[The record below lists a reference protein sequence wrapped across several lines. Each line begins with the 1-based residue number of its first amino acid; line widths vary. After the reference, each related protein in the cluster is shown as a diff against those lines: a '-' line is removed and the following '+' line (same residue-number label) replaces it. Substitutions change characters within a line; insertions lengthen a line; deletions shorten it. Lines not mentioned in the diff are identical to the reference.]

1 MCRRVGSWPTGELS
15 RHLPP
20 QHGAH
25 HRQDFQGQQARRP
38 SCPAAHGIRADL
50 ESQDCQGARPRNPGH
65 TACPR
70 RRGDRMKRRE
80 FITLLGGAAA
90 WPIAARAQ
98 QPTKTLKVGTVAGTP
113 KSSPQWVAFER
124 RMVELGYQ
132 EGRNFSFDFLQAA
145 SADEYEALYRKL
157 AAREPDV
164 ILAIG
169 PEIGLKSALA
179 VTRTVPIVMIAID
192 YDPLARG
199 YVTSLARPS
208 GNITGVVFQQIE
220 LAAKR
225 VQLIKDGFPDRLAA
239 TMFWDKLSADQW
251 EAARSTAAKL
261 GLQLSGIE
269 LREPP
274 YDYEAALD
282 QAPLDYR
289 GMLIVPTSPSFFR
302 DRARLADF
310 ALRHRILSMF
320 VFREWVDA
328 GGLLRYGPSITALFG
343 RVAEFVDRLARGAKP
358 ADLPIEQPTK
368 FEMVVNLKTARAI
381 GIDLPTAILLRADEV
396 IE

>member
-1 MCRRVGSWPTGELS
+1 
-15 RHLPP
+15 
-20 QHGAH
+20 
-25 HRQDFQGQQARRP
+25 
-38 SCPAAHGIRADL
+38 
-50 ESQDCQGARPRNPGH
+50 
-65 TACPR
+65 
-70 RRGDRMKRRE
+70 MKRRE
-80 FITLLGGAAA
+80 FITLLGGTAA
-90 WPIAARAQ
+90 WPLAAHAQ
-98 QPTKTLKVGTVAGTP
+98 QSPMPVIGFTVAGTP
-113 KSSPQWVAFER
+113 RSSPQWVAFER
-124 RMVELGYQ
+124 RMAELGYQ

-157 AAREPDV
+157 AARGPDV

-169 PEIGLKSALA
+169 TEIGLKSALA

-192 YDPLARG
+192 YDPFARG

-208 GNITGVVFQQIE
+208 GNLTGIVFQQIE

-225 VQLIKDGFPDRLAA
+225 IQLIKDSFPDRLAA
-239 TMFWDKLSADQW
+239 TMFWDKFSADQW
-251 EAARSTAAKL
+251 EAARSTAVKL

-269 LREPP
+269 LREPL

-282 QAPLDYR
+282 QAPLDHR
-289 GMLIVPTSPSFFR
+289 GMLIVPTSPSLFH

-328 GGLLRYGPSITALFG
+328 GGLLCYGPSITALFG
-343 RVAEFVDRLARGAKP
+343 RVAEFVDRMARGAKP
-358 ADLPIEQPTK
+358 ADLPIEQPTR
-368 FEMVVNLKTARAI
+368 FEMVVNLKTAKAI
-381 GIDLPTAILLRADEV
+381 GIELPTAILLRADEV

>member
-1 MCRRVGSWPTGELS
+1 MIFSRLRAQTSTKSSTGSSRR
-15 RHLPP
+15 
-20 QHGAH
+20 
-25 HRQDFQGQQARRP
+25 
-38 SCPAAHGIRADL
+38 
-50 ESQDCQGARPRNPGH
+50 
-65 TACPR
+65 ACPTS
-70 RRGDRMKRRE
+70 
-80 FITLLGGAAA
+80 FLLL
-90 WPIAARAQ
+90 AR
-98 QPTKTLKVGTVAGTP
+98 
-113 KSSPQWVAFER
+113 KSS
-124 RMVELGYQ
+124 
-132 EGRNFSFDFLQAA
+132 
-145 SADEYEALYRKL
+145 
-157 AAREPDV
+157 
-164 ILAIG
+164 
-169 PEIGLKSALA
+169 LKSALT
-179 VTRTVPIVMIAID
+179 VSRTVPIVMIAID

-208 GNITGVVFQQIE
+208 GNVTGVVFQQIE

-225 VQLIKDGFPDRLAA
+225 IQLIKDGFPDRLAA

-251 EAARSTAAKL
+251 EAARSTAAML

-282 QAPLDYR
+282 QAPLDHR
-289 GMLIVPTSPSFFR
+289 GMLVVPTSPFLFR

-328 GGLLRYGPSITALFG
+328 GGLLCYGPSITALFG
-343 RVAEFVDRLARGAKP
+343 RVAEFVDRIARGAQP

-368 FEMVVNLKTARAI
+368 FEMVANLKTAKAI
-381 GIDLPTAILLRADEV
+381 GFELPTAILLRADEV

>member
-1 MCRRVGSWPTGELS
+1 MS
-15 RHLPP
+15 
-20 QHGAH
+20 
-25 HRQDFQGQQARRP
+25 DM
-38 SCPAAHGIRADL
+38 
-50 ESQDCQGARPRNPGH
+50 
-65 TACPR
+65 R
-70 RRGDRMKRRE
+70 RRD

-90 WPIAARAQ
+90 WPLAARAQ
-98 QPTKTLKVGTVAGTP
+98 QPTRTLKVGTVAGTP

-199 YVTSLARPS
+199 YITSLARPS

-225 VQLIKDGFPDRLAA
+225 IQLIKDGFPDRLAA
-239 TMFWDKLSADQW
+239 TMFWDKFSADQW

-282 QAPLDYR
+282 QAPLDHR

-328 GGLLRYGPSITALFG
+328 GGLLCYGPSITALFG
-343 RVAEFVDRLARGAKP
+343 RVAEFVDRMARGAKP
-358 ADLPIEQPTK
+358 ADLPIEQPTR
-368 FEMVVNLKTARAI
+368 FEMVVNLKTAKAI
-381 GIDLPTAILLRADEV
+381 GIELPTAILLRADEV

>member
-1 MCRRVGSWPTGELS
+1 MFGMR
-15 RHLPP
+15 
-20 QHGAH
+20 
-25 HRQDFQGQQARRP
+25 
-38 SCPAAHGIRADL
+38 
-50 ESQDCQGARPRNPGH
+50 
-65 TACPR
+65 
-70 RRGDRMKRRE
+70 RRE
-80 FITLLGGAAA
+80 FIMLLGGTAV
-90 WPIAARAQ
+90 WPLAARAQ
-98 QPTKTLKVGTVAGTP
+98 QPTKILKVGTVAGTP

-145 SADEYEALYRKL
+145 SADEYEGLYRKL
-157 AAREPDV
+157 VARGPDV

-208 GNITGVVFQQIE
+208 GNITGLVFQQIE

-225 VQLIKDGFPDRLAA
+225 IQLIKDDFPDRVAA

-251 EAARSTAAKL
+251 EAARSTAAML
-261 GLQLSGIE
+261 GLQLFGIE

-282 QAPLDYR
+282 QAPLDHR
-289 GMLIVPTSPSFFR
+289 GMLIVPSSPFLFH
-302 DRARLADF
+302 DRARLAEF
-310 ALRHRILSMF
+310 ARRHRVLSMF

-328 GGLLRYGPSITALFG
+328 GGLLCYGPSITALFG
-343 RVAEFVDRLARGAKP
+343 RVAEFVDRIARGAKP

-368 FEMVVNLKTARAI
+368 FEMVVNLKTAKAI
-381 GIDLPTAILLRADEV
+381 GIELPTAILLRADEV